1 MHTSYEN
8 GIVIAHVDADEAL
21 ARDWREERPDAD
33 LVRVKAPDVT
43 DWPALRGAGFT
54 VKPGW
59 ITWLAPACASE
70 EEFLTRMSR
79 RSRRGAR
86 SGPAALAERGIKLA
100 VRSPLDPTQMDEFLT
115 LYEAHI
121 ATLRNGVPYAR
132 RVRDQLLD
140 RPENY
145 FTVRAE
151 DADGTLMGA
160 CLCEIDAAM
169 SIVRV
174 RFTALGDEDRDG
186 KLVRAIY
193 LTAFQEARERGHR
206 WVSLGSDPS
215 IYGHQVQP
223 GLFVFKSR
231 FGLFPVPLKL
241 LQPDAHPMQ
250 TADEADLVLRLTAL
264 SDPSLLVAYDGDRPT
279 GHRTD
284 GTWLREA
291 TGQEPTPVV
300 PLHLEVLSRD
310 AETDTNTYGA
320 GFLSRTTLR
329 VIDARY

>member
-1 MHTSYEN
+1 MNTTYEN
-8 GIVIAHVDADEAL
+8 GITIAHVDVDEAL

-33 LVRVKAPDVT
+33 LIRVKAPDVA

-86 SGPAALAERGIKLA
+86 SGPAALAERGIKLS
-100 VRSPLDPTQMDEFLT
+100 VRSPLDSLQMDEFLT
-115 LYEAHI
+115 LYEAHV

-132 RVRDQLLD
+132 RVRDQLLE
-140 RPENY
+140 RPEAY
-145 FTVRAE
+145 FTVRAQG
-151 DADGTLMGA
+151 ADGTLIGA
-160 CLCEIDAAM
+160 CLCEIDPAM

-174 RFTALGDEDRDG
+174 RFTALGDDDRDG
-186 KLVRAIY
+186 KLVRALY
-193 LTAFQEARERGHR
+193 LTAFQEARDRGSR

-215 IYGHQVQP
+215 TYGHQVQP

-264 SDPSLLVAYDGDRPT
+264 SDPTLLVAYQGDRPT

-284 GTWLREA
+284 DAWLRNA
-291 TGQEPTPVV
+291 NGQGSMPVV
-300 PLHLEVLSRD
+300 PLHLEVLASD
-310 AETDTNTYGA
+310 PETDTNAYGA